1 MSRKALTSLPFA
13 ARSVTRRLS
22 PPMMVAKPSN
32 LGSSSPLTTVTARK
46 SGKYISPFN
55 SLFEDMKAGKTLISP
70 ENSTAQAEPARLKCG
85 VFEHRLRFKTV
96 NYPRLQLPPYVHP
109 NEYKVT
115 LKVYL
120 NDLPLKTDLEK
131 KIFHQIVGSRY
142 IETFGEL
149 RLSSNQFASRIE
161 NKRHLT
167 SMLNRIVSGAK
178 QLAKD
183 IEGKEGESV

>member
-1 MSRKALTSLPFA
+1 MR
-13 ARSVTRRLS
+13 
-22 PPMMVAKPSN
+22 VAKPTN
-32 LGSSSPLTTVTARK
+32 LVGSSPLTTATAQK
-46 SGKYISPFN
+46 SGKYISPYN
-55 SLFEDMKAGKTLISP
+55 SLFEDMKAGKTMIGS
-70 ENSTAQAEPARLKCG
+70 EKTAEPARLKCG

-120 NDLPLKTDLEK
+120 NDLPLKTELEK
-131 KIFHQIVGSRY
+131 KIFHQIVGTRY
-142 IETFGEL
+142 VEKFKEL
-149 RLSSNQFASRIE
+149 RLSSKQFASRIE

-167 SMLNRIVSGAK
+167 SMLDRIVIGAK

-183 IEGKEGESV
+183 IDGNEDEAV